1 MLIQKPSQHSINC
14 LSSMRE
20 REAFNSYEVIG
31 EFAGQFLMAFLLW
44 KKWIKSIDSVKPEEV
59 INEKN

>member
-1 MLIQKPSQHSINC
+1 MLTVKFFKLP
-14 LSSMRE
+14 E

-44 KKWIKSIDSVKPEEV
+44 KKWKKSIDSIKPKEV